1 MRNRAKCKLCN
12 EVLESFHQHDYVSCK
27 CGEIAIDGGQSYFRA
42 FAKDWANFL
51 RVDDEDREIEV
62 RVVDKDEEATNEEIS
77 YRDDSRDTRYNDHL
91 ESVQNDL
98 FTTISNKIE
107 YMKSLPN
114 HAMNSTATN
123 RDIYDIYCLLSEFF
137 KNS

>member
-12 EVLESFHQHDYVSCK
+12 EILESFHQHDYVSCK
-27 CGEIAIDGGQSYFRA
+27 CEEIAIDGGQSYFRA

-51 RVDDEDREIEV
+51 RVDDEGREIEV
-62 RVVDKDEEATNEEIS
+62 RVVDKDEEATNKEIS
-77 YRDDSRDTRYNDHL
+77 CRNDSRDDCHNDHL
-91 ESVQNDL
+91 ESIQSDL
-98 FTTISNKIE
+98 FTTILNKIE
-107 YMKSLPN
+107 YMKNLPN
-114 HAMNSTATN
+114 HAMNATATN